1 MSKGIFDNKSP
12 DSVEG
17 VLERITFYNEENGF
31 LIGKL
36 KGTEGKEEIAVV
48 GKAPKVQ
55 CGETLLLTG
64 SWTMHPKHGKQFS
77 FEKFESKL
85 PSSAYGVRKYLAS
98 GLIHGIGKTYAKK
111 IVDHFGADTLRI
123 ISEESA
129 RLREI
134 EGIGSMR
141 AKSIKQAWEEQKAV
155 REVMMFLQ
163 TYGVT
168 DALCLRLVRKYGNE
182 AKTILESDPY
192 RIIREVKGIG
202 FKTADRIALNLGL
215 ASNGPP
221 RIDAG
226 ILHVLQECEDQGHTH
241 FERREVALQAIELL
255 EANSDEVEN
264 RIDALLSQ
272 GEIVPSKSDWIQL
285 PTTFRAEH
293 TLARSLTLVNHGKSS
308 LPSILIDK
316 ALEWAQGK
324 AGFQFAQMQDEALR
338 QALSSKVS
346 ILTGG
351 PGTGKTT
358 ILRALVSIL
367 RAKKTKILLAA
378 PTGRAAKRMSE
389 SARHF
394 AQTVHRL
401 LKFDPSQGGFSMN
414 EQNPLVCDYLI
425 MDESS
430 MLDTRLA
437 SALVRALPS
446 NAHLLLVGDADQL
459 PSVGSGNVLKD
470 LIECN
475 LLPVTRLEVT
485 FRQAD
490 DSGIVGLAHSILSGK
505 ASPPP
510 PLEPHSTLPRT
521 HDVHF
526 IRAET
531 PEECVRVVCDLYKR
545 VLPKTFGVDPKNDLQ
560 VLAPLH
566 RGVGGIGNLNDQI
579 RDAINPNGATHIMGS
594 LLFREG
600 DKVIQTRNNYDKD
613 VFNGDLGIIS
623 KVDNLNGI
631 LEIDFDNRL
640 VKYERMEVTDLQ
652 PAYAITV
659 HKSQGSEYPVVIFPL
674 LKQHF
679 MMLQRNLVYTGLT
692 RAKKKV
698 VFVGDPAAYAMAI
711 RNNKSLSRETDLI
724 RKFQQEFEPT
734 QTPNR

>member
-1 MSKGIFDNKSP
+1 MSTSTNI
-12 DSVEG
+12 EG

-36 KGTEGKEEIAVV
+36 KGSEGKEEIAVV

-55 CGETLLLTG
+55 CGETLLLSG

-77 FEKFESKL
+77 FDKFESKL
-85 PSSAYGVRKYLAS
+85 PASAYGIRKYLAS

-111 IVDHFGADTLRI
+111 IVDHFGADTLRV

-129 RLREI
+129 RLQEI
-134 EGIGSMR
+134 EGIGKMR

-182 AKTILESDPY
+182 AKTILETDPY

-221 RIDAG
+221 RIEAG
-226 ILHVLQECEDQGHTH
+226 ILHTMQECEDQGHTH
-241 FERREVALQAIELL
+241 FERREIILQAIELL
-255 EANSDEVEN
+255 GANSDEVEARMN
-264 RIDALLSQ
+264 CLLEQS
-272 GEIVPSKSDWIQL
+272 EVIESKPNWIQQ
-285 PTTFRAEH
+285 PTTARAEL
-293 TLARSLTLVNHGKSS
+293 TLAQSLKFLLKGQSS
-308 LPSILIDK
+308 LPAILIDK
-316 ALEWAQGK
+316 AIDWAQQK
-324 AGFQFAQMQDEALR
+324 AGFEFAEA
-338 QALSSKVS
+338 QAHALQQSLSSKVS

-358 ILRALVSIL
+358 ILRALVAIL
-367 RAKKTKILLAA
+367 RAKKTKIFLTA

-389 SARHF
+389 STSHF
-394 AQTVHRL
+394 AQTIHRL

-414 EQNPLVCDYLI
+414 ENCPLVCDYLI

-437 SALVRALPS
+437 AALVRALPA

-470 LIECN
+470 LIDSEE
-475 LLPVTRLEVT
+475 LPVTRLGVT

-490 DSGIVGLAHSILSGK
+490 DSGIVGLAHSILAGKSG
-505 ASPPP
+505 PPA
-510 PLEPHSTLPRT
+510 PLEPSSCLPR
-521 HDVHF
+521 HLDVHF
-526 IRAET
+526 IRAES
-531 PEECVRVVCDLYKR
+531 PEECVQVVCNLCKNI
-545 VLPKTFGVDPKNDLQ
+545 LPKSMGINPQTDLQ
-560 VLAPLH
+560 ILAPLH
-566 RGVGGIGNLNDQI
+566 RGIGGIGNLNDQV
-579 RDAINPNGATHIMGS
+579 RDSINPTGATHVMGS
-594 LLFREG
+594 MLFREG

-613 VFNGDLGIIS
+613 VFNGDLGVIK
-623 KVDNLNGI
+623 KVDSINGV
-631 LEIDFDNRL
+631 LEIEFEGKL
-640 VKYERMEVTDLQ
+640 VSYERMEVTDLQ
-652 PAYAITV
+652 PAYAISV
-659 HKSQGSEYPVVIFPL
+659 HKSQGSEYPVVVFPL

-698 VFVGDPAAYAMAI
+698 IFVGDPAAYAMAI
-711 RNNKSLSRETDLI
+711 RNNKTVARKTDLN
-724 RKFQQEFEPT
+724 RKFKELLPQ
-734 QTPNR
+734 